1 MSDLENAI
9 QLIRFGR
16 KGEAQPLL
24 QTVIKS
30 DPKNI
35 SAWFWYV
42 ETCETAEKRIQTLE
56 VCLKTNPGNPQV
68 TQALDRFRAQIHA
81 APIQPELVA
90 KPIAPPAPAF
100 AYYEEEPAAAQN
112 DDLYDY
118 DAYQAS
124 NQPVRPTYYYE
135 EEKPSA
141 LAQNNYGYDQ
151 YRSGPE
157 AVHSTASQKK
167 PWEMDTSNYVDNS
180 MLSKPKKPL
189 RTYGTFDVWAT
200 ALTLGGDAYEDLLKD
215 PNASLG
221 RAFTWTALAGLVSAL
236 TLPFLVMFNPQF
248 SELTSLSEFQS
259 GDMTGFLIMFTLIML
274 FVAPISSVINLAISG
289 GLQSF
294 LARFFGGTGNFTRT
308 VYALAAFLA
317 PMSMIVSL
325 LAIIPIVGQC
335 LTIPLAFYNLVLNV
349 RALRAAH
356 SISTG
361 AALGVIFAPALLAMI
376 FGCLIVFFLSGSA
389 IPQQ

>member
-1 MSDLENAI
+1 MSELENAI

-24 QTVIKS
+24 QTVIKN

-35 SAWFWYV
+35 PAWFWYV
-42 ETCETAEKRIQTLE
+42 ETCETAEKRIQALDM
-56 VCLKTNPGNPQV
+56 CLKMNPGNPQV
-68 TQALDRFRAQIHA
+68 TQALERFRVQIHA
-81 APIQPELVA
+81 APIQPEPA
-90 KPIAPPAPAF
+90 KPVPPPTPAF
-100 AYYEEEPAAAQN
+100 TYYEEEPAAAQN

-118 DAYQAS
+118 DSVQAS
-124 NQPVRPTYYYE
+124 NEPVRPTYYFE
-135 EEKPSA
+135 EDEKPSA

-151 YRSGPE
+151 YRSAPE
-157 AVHSTASQKK
+157 AMPSAQKK
-167 PWEMDTSNYVDNS
+167 PWEMDSSDYVDNS
-180 MLSKPKKPL
+180 MLSKSKKPL

-200 ALTLGGDAYEDLLKD
+200 ALTQGGEAYEDLLKD
-215 PNASLG
+215 PNVSLG
-221 RAFTWTALAGLVSAL
+221 RAFTWMALAGLVSAL
-236 TLPFLVMFNPQF
+236 LLPFLVMFNPQF

-294 LARFFGGTGNFTRT
+294 LAGFFGGTGNFTRT

-317 PMSMIVSL
+317 PMSIIVSL
-325 LAIIPIVGQC
+325 LAIIPIIGQC
-335 LTIPLAFYNLVLNV
+335 LTIPLGFYNIVLNV

-361 AALGVIFAPALLAMI
+361 AALGVIFAPALLVMI
-376 FGCLIVFFLSGSA
+376 FGCLLVFLLGGSA